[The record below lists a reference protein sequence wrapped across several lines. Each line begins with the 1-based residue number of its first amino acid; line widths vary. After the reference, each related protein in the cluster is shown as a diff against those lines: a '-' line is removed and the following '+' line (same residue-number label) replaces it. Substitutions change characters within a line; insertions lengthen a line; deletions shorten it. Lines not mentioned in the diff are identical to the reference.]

1 MSDNLLSD
9 FNSLFRLEGD
19 LDSHCQAIADNRN
32 EIATLSEANKVY
44 VRDQIKNFLTN
55 EHNLKQQLPL
65 SIFHLS
71 IYASYFHD
79 EQIDHYIHKIFNK
92 ISGLENKN
100 AFICLLVTIGFR
112 KNISF
117 DKPLAKM
124 FNSLVKEFKDESSDL
139 TQEYH
144 VNQNKKTI

>member
-1 MSDNLLSD
+1 MSDILLSD

-19 LDSHCQAIADNRN
+19 LDSHCQGIADNRN
-32 EIATLSEANKVY
+32 EIDNLSEANKVY

-79 EQIDHYIHKIFNK
+79 EQIDQYIHKIFNK
-92 ISGLENKN
+92 ISGLENN
-100 AFICLLVTIGFR
+100 CLLYTSPSPRDRG
-112 KNISF
+112 
-117 DKPLAKM
+117 
-124 FNSLVKEFKDESSDL
+124 
-139 TQEYH
+139 
-144 VNQNKKTI
+144 